1 MIRKFLDYI
10 AIERRYS
17 ALTVQAYE
25 QDLNE
30 FCSYLQIE
38 PASLDPKAVRD
49 DDIKGW
55 MVNLMEQSGAKPR
68 TVRRKLS
75 TLRSF
80 WKFMLRV
87 GYVDV
92 DVTRNIIAPKMDKP
106 LPVFFKEHEMQAAEH
121 AMDSDDDFQSRR
133 DSLVIDI
140 LYQTGM
146 RRAELAGL
154 CDGDIDLTGLSVRIF
169 GKRRKERVVPF
180 GEALAERIRAYQEA
194 RNETF
199 GLQTAP
205 KQPLIVNNKGQAAKL
220 NTIYNIVRARMGE
233 FSSLKKH
240 SPHVL
245 RHTFATQML
254 NNGAD
259 INTIKTLLGHANLA
273 ATQIYTHTTFEQLK
287 KAYQDAHPRA
297 KGNKNEQK

>member
-55 MVNLMEQSGAKPR
+55 MVSLMEQSGAKPR

-194 RNETF
+194 RN
-199 GLQTAP
+199 
-205 KQPLIVNNKGQAAKL
+205 
-220 NTIYNIVRARMGE
+220 
-233 FSSLKKH
+233 
-240 SPHVL
+240 
-245 RHTFATQML
+245 
-254 NNGAD
+254 
-259 INTIKTLLGHANLA
+259 
-273 ATQIYTHTTFEQLK
+273 
-287 KAYQDAHPRA
+287 
-297 KGNKNEQK
+297 